1 MKFSIIIPAYKDLFL
16 KECIDSILA
25 QTYTNFELIIAN
37 DCSPYNIE
45 SIVKQYSD
53 NRIKYYI
60 NEKRYGAV
68 DLVKNWNNCLSHATG
83 DYVICMGDDDKL
95 LPNCLS
101 DYIKLMNRYPYLD
114 LYHMRSQIIDDHSNV
129 VNIQEDRPDRESVYS
144 MIWHFWNKRRQFI
157 GDWLFKTST
166 LKQLGGFFY
175 APCAWSSDNITAFIV
190 AAEMGVAN
198 THEFGFQ
205 YRTSCHTISRNNYAF
220 EKVDAWLIVYK
231 WYQSFL
237 SIEPTNEIDK
247 LYRKFLYNDLRSYI
261 YHQIYDEEITNDLM
275 EHPCHILKWIKERN
289 EIGTSSHVLFG
300 LLHTALR
307 KKGVWI

>member
-1 MKFSIIIPAYKDLFL
+1 MKFSILIPAYKDLYL
-16 KECIDSILA
+16 KECLDSILA

-101 DYIKLMNRYPYLD
+101 DYIKLMKRYPNLD
-114 LYHMRSQIIDDHSNV
+114 LYHMRTQIIDEKSNII
-129 VNIQEDRPDRESVYS
+129 NLQEDRPERESVYS
-144 MIWHFWNKRRQFI
+144 MIWHFWDKRTQFI
-157 GDWLFKTST
+157 GDWLFKTT
-166 LKQLGGFFY
+166 ALKQSGGFFY
-175 APCAWSSDNITAFIV
+175 APCAWSSDNITAFI
-190 AAEMGVAN
+190 AAIDKGVAN

-205 YRTSCHTISRNNYAF
+205 YRFSPYTITSKNFAF
-220 EKVDAWLIVYK
+220 DKVDAWLIVNQ
-231 WYQSFL
+231 WYDSFL
-237 SIEPTNEIDK
+237 SSSPTNEMDRVYWN
-247 LYRKFLYNDLRSYI
+247 LLNNNLNNYI
-261 YHQIYDEEITNDLM
+261 YHQIVDIEITNDLM
-275 EHPCHILKWIKERN
+275 EHPNHLLKWINKKN
-289 EIGTSSHVLFG
+289 EIGISTKILLG
-300 LLHTALR
+300 LLYTTF
-307 KKGVWI
+307 KKKLP